1 MVSSFGQSLYR
12 EPLRPRVGVTSARHG
27 TRTRVARHYPSF
39 LAHTGSCAGPKP
51 SPSLGMTL
59 VPRVCA
65 GCCAPLLDLGPSQR
79 YLRESFSGC
88 LDPYPG
94 GSHWCTYPFLPRGQ
108 RPSPRREW
116 LGTQQNIRTAT
127 SVRSGFSGLQSFA
140 NVQASRFARHPG
152 RSYRIEDYACQ
163 GSRGFYFHAY
173 LGLLP
178 PRAVDMLAVRNRVT
192 DGVGTFTPLDSRP
205 CWPLPRRCH
214 MISPVVRVATR
225 PLSEPDKRLA
235 RTRLSD
241 VLHATAC
248 ADRQPAVVGTLN
260 SPRWS

>member
-178 PRAVDMLAVRNRVT
+178 PRAVDMLAVRTRVT

-205 CWPLPRRCH
+205 CWPLPRRC
-214 MISPVVRVATR
+214 SCAATW
-225 PLSEPDKRLA
+225 A
-235 RTRLSD
+235 CNTRAPS
-241 VLHATAC
+241 C
-248 ADRQPAVVGTLN
+248 
-260 SPRWS
+260 